1 MEMQWYWLL
10 WQHCANLQLP
20 IFVSRFSMAWSYLL
34 HCIVINRLKILVK
47 FVLFVWW
54 QVEKQLLSEHLTT
67 MLQKGLDSL
76 MEENRVDELALLYGL
91 LNRVKK
97 GLLELC
103 ANFNSY
109 IKVLIMTDYY
119 SLVCIRLQF
128 CTSRHIHR
136 WKYGQWFHTNKFC
149 GYPSCPICCV
159 NNLLTFCATVNSRLS
174 RSITGWRSQQIKN
187 PD

>member
-1 MEMQWYWLL
+1 
-10 WQHCANLQLP
+10 
-20 IFVSRFSMAWSYLL
+20 MAWLSRS
-34 HCIVINRLKILVK
+34 INTVQSWIK
-47 FVLFVWW
+47 FKFWYFDKFALFVWW

-119 SLVCIRLQF
+119 SLVFVRLQF
-128 CTSRHIHR
+128 CTSRHIYG
-136 WKYGQWFHTNKFC
+136 WKYGQWLHTNKFG
-149 GYPSCPICCV
+149 GYPVANIFYDKKV
-159 NNLLTFCATVNSRLS
+159 NIV
-174 RSITGWRSQQIKN
+174 I
-187 PD
+187 P

>member
-1 MEMQWYWLL
+1 
-10 WQHCANLQLP
+10 
-20 IFVSRFSMAWSYLL
+20 
-34 HCIVINRLKILVK
+34 
-47 FVLFVWW
+47 
-54 QVEKQLLSEHLTT
+54 

-119 SLVCIRLQF
+119 SLVFVRLQF
-128 CTSRHIHR
+128 CT
-136 WKYGQWFHTNKFC
+136 
-149 GYPSCPICCV
+149 
-159 NNLLTFCATVNSRLS
+159 
-174 RSITGWRSQQIKN
+174 
-187 PD
+187 